1 MSLSHPPPPHLL
13 LPRRRNSTHKLLPR
27 DFGSSPGRQGSRLL
41 RSKRG
46 FWLEGGAACSNT
58 GQYPLFLPGLLNLCA
73 NHAPRPPVTVP
84 RGTPKRP
91 SPSRGQGSAGG
102 IQRSGGHRVQPRPP
116 GRSAGRAA
124 PDPPRGRPG
133 QPRDSLDTRGLADPS
148 SAAPSSPSSPLG
160 GPTSWEAAASKWAA
174 AGRRRQGWGAGAPPL
189 PYLREGAGRSL
200 EWAGPRR
207 GGASWRVGGAS
218 GGVVGP
224 LLLPGLVA
232 PSAPLKATFKHL
244 PSVQISGSISSNTR
258 VHTRTHPQ

>member
-58 GQYPLFLPGLLNLCA
+58 GQCPLFLPGLLNLCA
-73 NHAPRPPVTVP
+73 NHAPRPPVTMP

-160 GPTSWEAAASKWAA
+160 GPTSREAAASAVGSGGAA
-174 AGRRRQGWGAGAPPL
+174 ATRLGRRRSASSLPARGRGAEPG
-189 PYLREGAGRSL
+189 
-200 EWAGPRR
+200 
-207 GGASWRVGGAS
+207 VGGAS
-218 GGVVGP
+218 QRRSFLARGRCFGGRCRP
-224 LLLPGLVA
+224 A
-232 PSAPLKATFKHL
+232 AFAWAC
-244 PSVQISGSISSNTR
+244 GSFCST
-258 VHTRTHPQ
+258 